1 MPGGFRVTACLD
13 FSVLNRLNLILPM
26 GDKPSGS
33 KKSGS
38 LKYPRYVRALSF
50 SFRDLS
56 AAENAGSSGGTMEA
70 KTYDISAG
78 GLRFESDLSLSSG
91 TELECTIRFS
101 PSFEVTVSG
110 KVLRV
115 DVIEDETGESRNYV
129 AVEFEGLDPE
139 VKAQISENLAPIF
152 RFQISEEA
160 EEAEEAEGEGSGEPA
175 NVGFSKEGVTIM
187 HVEARKSGSE
197 EKEKES

>member
-1 MPGGFRVTACLD
+1 
-13 FSVLNRLNLILPM
+13 
-26 GDKPSGS
+26 
-33 KKSGS
+33 
-38 LKYPRYVRALSF
+38 
-50 SFRDLS
+50 
-56 AAENAGSSGGTMEA
+56 MEA

-115 DVIEDETGESRNYV
+115 DAIEDETGESRNYV

-139 VKAQISENLAPIF
+139 VKAQISEILAPIF
-152 RFQISEEA
+152 RFQIS

-197 EKEKES
+197 EKEKEEES